1 MNKKIIAL
9 IVGVVIILLVGI
21 GVWMINSNTNNESSS
36 NNLSTGDYEESSSSQ
51 VENNTSNEEGN
62 SNDGSSSKTDIVYF
76 SASGTTKGVAE
87 VIGRV
92 TGGEL
97 IEIVP
102 KEKYT
107 SADLDWNDSK
117 SRTSIEC
124 NDKNSRPEIA
134 NTMNVDDYDVI
145 YLGYPIWWGD
155 VPHIILTFM
164 DTYQLDGKTVIPF
177 CTSGG
182 TGIGGS
188 ISTLKNYNKN
198 VHWIDGKR
206 LTKNENEIKNWV
218 NSLNI

>member
-9 IVGVVIILLVGI
+9 IGVVGI
-21 GVWMINSNTNNESSS
+21 VLIGLGIWFLNTNNKSTSTNSSS
-36 NNLSTGDYEESSSSQ
+36 RLKDNNISTDEDNGYTNNDESNNN
-51 VENNTSNEEGN
+51 ENNN
-62 SNDGSSSKTDIVYF
+62 SKIAIVYF

-87 VIGRV
+87 KIASI
-92 TGGEL
+92 TKGEL

-107 SADLDWNDSK
+107 SADLDWNNSK

-124 NDKNSRPEIA
+124 NDKNSRPDIA
-134 NTMNVDDYDVI
+134 NSINVDDYDVI

-164 DTYQLDGKTVIPF
+164 DTYKLDGKTVIPF

-182 TGIGGS
+182 TGIS
-188 ISTLKNYNKN
+188 ESMNTLKNYNKN
-198 VHWIDGKR
+198 VNWIEGKR
-206 LTKNENEIKNWV
+206 LSSTESEIKNWIESI
-218 NSLNI
+218 NY

>member
-9 IVGVVIILLVGI
+9 IGVVVVILVGLGI
-21 GVWMINSNTNNESSS
+21 WFLNTNSGSTSTNSSSKLKDNNISSEEDNSTNNE
-36 NNLSTGDYEESSSSQ
+36 
-51 VENNTSNEEGN
+51 ENNNENNN
-62 SNDGSSSKTDIVYF
+62 SKRIGVIYF

-87 VIGRV
+87 KIASI
-92 TGGEL
+92 TKGEL

-107 SADLDWNDSK
+107 SADLDWNNSK

-134 NTMNVDDYDVI
+134 NSINVDDYDVI

-164 DTYQLDGKTVIPF
+164 DTYKLDGKTVIPF

-182 TGIGGS
+182 TGIS
-188 ISTLKNYNKN
+188 ESMTTLKNYNKN
-198 VHWIDGKR
+198 VNWIEGKR
-206 LTKNENEIKNWV
+206 LSSTESEIKNWI
-218 NSLNI
+218 NSINY

>member
-1 MNKKIIAL
+1 MNKKIIVL

-21 GVWMINSNTNNESSS
+21 GIWMINNNTNNESSS

-51 VENNTSNEEGN
+51 VENNTSNDTDTN
-62 SNDGSSSKTDIVYF
+62 TSSSKVAIVYF

-87 VIGRV
+87 VLGRV

-134 NTMNVDDYDVI
+134 NTMDISNYDVI

-182 TGIGGS
+182 TGISGS

-206 LTKNENEIKNWV
+206 LTSNENEIKNWV